1 MTDRRDHD
9 RDLTLPAGLGLMHA
23 IDEADVGSVI
33 AERYRLD
40 HRIGSGGMGAV
51 WRARDL
57 ILDRDVAV
65 KLVILATPLARGRF
79 VREGKVAAR
88 LNHPGLCKVF
98 DVGEQDG
105 VGHLVMELLA
115 GETLFAR
122 ASRLGGALEQ
132 RLSVMAEVARA
143 MAAAHG
149 QGLVHRD
156 LKPDNIFLDHLGGRE
171 RAVVIDFGLAFLDGA
186 EQGELGR
193 LTQSDVT
200 GGTPAYMAPEQARAL
215 AIGPA
220 ADVYALGCVLFEL
233 MAGRPPF
240 QGAPTVVMSHQVFAT
255 PPDLATLAPEAGAG
269 VTALVAAMLAKVPGL
284 RPTMAE
290 VAERLE
296 RLVATAGASPPRTST
311 PELRV
316 HRMLTRNAEAPSAL
330 PIEAAIGALIAIGPI
345 DDEVLVAAASAGLS
359 ARRAAAAADAAAL
372 ARAEPRAIILA
383 DDDDDAVAALCR
395 LGPPVIAVA
404 PVGDLARAVRLGR
417 LGCVD
422 VVTRPIQPSA
432 ATRKILRALR
442 RLPASSP

>member
-1 MTDRRDHD
+1 MTDRHDH
-9 RDLTLPAGLGLMHA
+9 DLTLPAGLGLMRA

-40 HRIGSGGMGAV
+40 DRIGSGGMGAV
-51 WRARDL
+51 WHARDL
-57 ILDRDVAV
+57 VLERDVAV

-88 LNHPGLCKVF
+88 LNHPGLCKVY

-115 GETLFAR
+115 GETLHGWVHRAGAR
-122 ASRLGGALEQ
+122 LEQ
-132 RLSVMAEVARA
+132 RLSVTVEVARA
-143 MAAAHG
+143 MAAAHA

-156 LKPDNIFLDHLGGRE
+156 LKPDNIFLDRLGDRE
-171 RAVVIDFGLAFLDGA
+171 RVVVIDFGLAFLDGA
-186 EQGELGR
+186 EHGELGR

-215 AIGPA
+215 AVSPS

-233 MAGRPPF
+233 LAGRPPF
-240 QGAPTVVMSHQVFAT
+240 VGAPTVVMSHQVFTT
-255 PPDLATLAPEAGAG
+255 PPELADLAPEAGPG
-269 VTALVAAMLAKVPGL
+269 LTALVTAMLAKVPAQ

-290 VAERLE
+290 VADRLE
-296 RLVATAGASPPRTST
+296 LLAVAAGTATPRTST

-316 HRMLTRNAEAPSAL
+316 HRMLTRNAEATSAL
-330 PIEAAIGALIAIGPI
+330 PLEAAIGALIVIGPI
-345 DDEVLVAAASAGLS
+345 ADEVLVAAASAGLS
-359 ARRAAAAADAAAL
+359 AHRAAAAADAAAL

-383 DDDDDAVAALCR
+383 DVDDDDAVVALCR

-404 PVGDLARAVRLGR
+404 SVGDLDRAVRLGR

-422 VVTRPIQPSA
+422 VVTRPIQPEA
-432 ATRKILRALR
+432 AARKILRALR
-442 RLPASSP
+442 RLPTSSP